1 MEWIPVATHEAE
13 ITAYA
18 LQRLQTIP
26 GIKIY
31 GDTRPENANQRL
43 GVIPIN
49 LPGIS
54 HFLVAAILGY
64 EYGIGVRNGCFCAH
78 PYLLHLLGF
87 SETEAEQIRLQ
98 MIAGDRRNAPGMV
111 RISFGLYNS
120 TTDVD
125 RLIEALHAIRR
136 GDYIGQYRQN
146 QATGEFLPLGWQQIT
161 NTTSPFTRSKGDFHM
176 KPQVFALLA
185 AICWG
190 VGGYFEKKGLH
201 LGNLSPTMGITLR
214 TLIAFILLAAVSFP
228 QWKTLPMAGSKALL
242 YMIIGGGI
250 VAGAVGM
257 LCFYTAI
264 KGAPLSRVMPIAFTS
279 PLFGALMGLIFGG
292 EPFTLKTILGMSL
305 TIGGIILLTIE

>member
-1 MEWIPVATHEAE
+1 
-13 ITAYA
+13 
-18 LQRLQTIP
+18 
-26 GIKIY
+26 
-31 GDTRPENANQRL
+31 
-43 GVIPIN
+43 
-49 LPGIS
+49 
-54 HFLVAAILGY
+54 
-64 EYGIGVRNGCFCAH
+64 
-78 PYLLHLLGF
+78 
-87 SETEAEQIRLQ
+87 
-98 MIAGDRRNAPGMV
+98 
-111 RISFGLYNS
+111 
-120 TTDVD
+120 
-125 RLIEALHAIRR
+125 
-136 GDYIGQYRQN
+136 
-146 QATGEFLPLGWQQIT
+146 
-161 NTTSPFTRSKGDFHM
+161 M